1 MRVLYGVC
9 GEGMGHAMRSGVS
22 AAHLVRAGCEVA
34 VAASSRAAADY
45 LRRVP
50 ELEGR
55 VHEIV
60 GPATAYKDNAVAL
73 VETVLANA
81 LRAAVAPLANMAP
94 TLRVLAQPPDVVVS
108 DFDMWS
114 AYVASRLSRPLVA
127 LDNIHFGS
135 RCSHPHGVLPFGD
148 ARAFELYKLV
158 ADRAVP
164 GARRYMVLSMHRP
177 ASRRPLTTLHLP
189 VLRPEVMSA
198 RWAVSDEGP
207 AVAYHN
213 SHADHSALL
222 SAYVG
227 CGVPVRVYGAPFTA
241 KVGAVEVVPFDEH
254 AFLDDLR
261 RARFVVGGAGFTL
274 LSECWHLGKPALAL
288 PFGGQFEQLL
298 NASYVERA
306 GWGLRYDIHVGNR
319 TMTTHPS
326 SIADRV
332 RTMVRRADE
341 MRQTI
346 ADAQPKHDGN
356 RECLD
361 ALLAEVREAA
371 SQGR

>member
-9 GEGMGHAMRSGVS
+9 GEGMGHAMRSGV
-22 AAHLVRAGCEVA
+22 AASHLVAQGFEVA
-34 VAASSRAAADY
+34 VAVSGRSAATH
-45 LRRVP
+45 LRRLP
-50 ELEGR
+50 ALEGR

-94 TLRVLAQPPDVVVS
+94 TLRVLASPPDVVVS
-108 DFDMWS
+108 DFEPWS
-114 AYVASRLSRPLVA
+114 AYVASRLGKPLVA

-135 RCSHPHGVLPFGD
+135 RCSHAADVLPFRD

-158 ADRAVP
+158 ADRAIP
-164 GARRYMVLSMHRP
+164 SARRYMVLSMHAP
-177 ASRRPLTTLHLP
+177 VSRRPLTTLHLP
-189 VLRPEVMSA
+189 VLRPEVMAA
-198 RWAVSDEGP
+198 RWAVSDDGP

-213 SHADHSALL
+213 EHADHQSLL
-222 SAYVG
+222 SAYVA
-227 CGVPVRVYGAPFTA
+227 CGAPVRVYGAPFTA
-241 KVGAVEVVPFDEH
+241 KVGSVDVLRFDRD

-274 LSECWHLGKPALAL
+274 LSECWHLGKPVLAL

-306 GWGLRYDIHVGNR
+306 GWGLRCDVDS
-319 TMTTHPS
+319 HPS
-326 SIADRV
+326 SVAERV
-332 RTMVRRADE
+332 RQMVRRAGE
-341 MRQTI
+341 MREAI
-346 ADAQPKHDGN
+346 AQASPKHDGN
-356 RECLD
+356 AECLA
-361 ALLAEVREAA
+361 ALAAEVRDAA
-371 SQGR
+371 AQGR